1 MLFTIT
7 GKHIEITEAIRRHA
21 EEKTSKLPKYY
32 NSITRVEVIMDGSQG
47 GNMSVEIIAKAEHG
61 KIFVGSEKG
70 QDAYRCIDMAVHK
83 LERQLRRRKSKERD
97 NKHSGSPEF
106 PEYPEYPEQT

>member
-1 MLFTIT
+1 MLFTIS

-32 NSITRVEVIMDGSQG
+32 NSINRVEVIIDGNRG
-47 GNMSVEIIAKAEHG
+47 GDTSVEVIAKAEHS
-61 KIFVGSEKG
+61 KIFVGTEAG

-83 LERQLRRRKSKERD
+83 LERQLRRVKSKERD
-97 NKHSGSPEF
+97 NKHSAGRSEG
-106 PEYPEYPEQT
+106 YPEGPEPT

>member
-1 MLFTIT
+1 MLFTIS

-32 NSITRVEVIMDGSQG
+32 NSINRVEVIIDGNQG
-47 GNMSVEIIAKAEHG
+47 GDTSVEVIAKAEHS
-61 KIFVGSEKG
+61 KIFVGTEAG

-83 LERQLRRRKSKERD
+83 LERQLRRVKSKERD
-97 NKHSGSPEF
+97 NKHSAGRSEG
-106 PEYPEYPEQT
+106 YPEGPEPT